1 VTVQVAEEPV
11 PDKLHPVSVPVPLV
25 LIATFP
31 VGVTLVLGEVSVTV
45 ILQPMPPLA
54 FEQLTKVDVA
64 RSVTV
69 MVVDPEL
76 AWRVESPL

>member
-1 VTVQVAEEPV
+1 
-11 PDKLHPVSVPVPLV
+11 VPVPVV

-31 VGVTLVLGEVSVTV
+31 VGVTVALGEVSVTA
-45 ILQPMPPLA
+45 ILQPIPPLA
-54 FEQLTKVDVA
+54 FEQLTKVEVA

-76 AWRVESPL
+76 AW